1 MRVSV
6 KIEWC
11 HDTTFRLADGVK
23 CDSLNPKEMLLY
35 ATAECAG
42 ITIMS
47 ILAKE
52 RVKPKSLE
60 IEMSGELDTDTVMAK
75 SIYHSFHI
83 SYNTECRHLDEQSK
97 VSHAIRL
104 ANDTYCGTLQMMRK
118 IAPVSNEIAIVSSE
132 TVEA

>member
-1 MRVSV
+1 MRVEV

-11 HDTTFRLADGVK
+11 HDTTFRLANDVK
-23 CDSLNPKEMLLY
+23 RDSLNPKELLLY
-35 ATAECAG
+35 ATVECAG

-52 RVKPKSLE
+52 RVKPQSLE
-60 IEMSGELDTDTVMAK
+60 ISMSGELDTDKVTAK
-75 SIYHSFHI
+75 SVYNSFHI
-83 SYNTECRHLDEQSK
+83 SYNAECRHLDEQSK

-118 IAPVSNEIAIVSSE
+118 IAPVSHEIAIVSNQ
-132 TVEA
+132 TVNV